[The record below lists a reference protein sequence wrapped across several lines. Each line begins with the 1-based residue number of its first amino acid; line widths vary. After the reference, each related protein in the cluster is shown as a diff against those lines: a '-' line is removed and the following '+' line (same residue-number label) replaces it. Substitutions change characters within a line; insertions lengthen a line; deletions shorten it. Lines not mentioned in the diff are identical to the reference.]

1 MRVCDEIQGIG
12 AIDFA
17 YRGTDA
23 MVMPAF
29 DRQIAETDCVNCGQ
43 CRVFCPTGAITIRTN
58 IGEVWKEL
66 ADKDTRVVAQ
76 IAPAVRVAA
85 GDAFGLPKGEN
96 AMGKIV
102 AALHRM
108 GFDEVFDTSYSAD
121 LTIMEESAEFLKRLE
136 KGKNLPL
143 LTSCC
148 PAWVKFVQD
157 QFPDYKENISTCR
170 SPQQMFSAG
179 LKNITAIRT

>member
-58 IGEVWKEL
+58 IGEVWKAL

-108 GFDEVFDTSYSAD
+108 GFDES
-121 LTIMEESAEFLKRLE
+121 LTPVIQR
-136 KGKNLPL
+136 
-143 LTSCC
+143 
-148 PAWVKFVQD
+148 
-157 QFPDYKENISTCR
+157 I
-170 SPQQMFSAG
+170 
-179 LKNITAIRT
+179 